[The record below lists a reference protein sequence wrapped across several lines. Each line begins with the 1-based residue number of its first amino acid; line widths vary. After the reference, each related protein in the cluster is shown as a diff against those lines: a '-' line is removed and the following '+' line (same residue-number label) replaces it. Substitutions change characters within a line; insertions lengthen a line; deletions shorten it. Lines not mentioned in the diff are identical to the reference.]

1 MRVMR
6 PRLAVLVTVALF
18 IVTACDLETG
28 LGPTDGGSAP
38 AGSASIDASAGS
50 STRHSLVPPTPTPL
64 PTFLVYVVK
73 PSDSL
78 LTIAKRLHTTG
89 RSLAYWNRA
98 TYKTLDPDSPG
109 YAPDKIQV
117 GWKLRYLPGQ
127 ETNGEDEMASPDV
140 VGSPDVE
147 ASPSESPA
155 SGPAGT
161 PAAS

>member
-1 MRVMR
+1 MR
-6 PRLAVLVTVALF
+6 PHLAVLVTVTLF
-18 IVTACDLETG
+18 IVTACDTG
-28 LGPTDGGSAP
+28 LAPGDEGSGAPLGSA
-38 AGSASIDASAGS
+38 AADASAGS
-50 STRHSLVPPTPTPL
+50 SIRHSLVPPTPTPL

-73 PSDSL
+73 PADSL

-127 ETNGEDEMASPDV
+127 TTDGEDELASPDV
-140 VGSPDVE
+140 PGSPDVE

-155 SGPAGT
+155 TGPAGT